1 MTCQTLIL
9 ILFSGYHII
18 EVIEES
24 NDEEKLQTHIY
35 LASLLGLALLPQLV
49 WLYLIGRTFFPRF
62 SFSTGELV
70 MSETEIEE
78 LKIGDDLELR
88 SERSETEEVED
99 SEQ

>member
-24 NDEEKLQTHIY
+24 NDEQKLQTQIY
-35 LASLLGLALLPQLV
+35 LACLLGLALLPQLV
-49 WLYLIGRTFFPRF
+49 WLYLLGRFFFPRL

-70 MSETEIEE
+70 LSETEIEE
-78 LKIGDDLELR
+78 LKMGDDQELR
-88 SERSETEEVED
+88 SERSEELED
-99 SEQ
+99 SEQY